1 MGNKKKQ
8 TNEFDNY
15 FDDDFE
21 VVYEDLEDLG
31 SYLSEDSSDNNDDY
45 DDYDGYDGDTDYY
58 DDYYDDDYDYD
69 YDDDYDDDYDYDDYD
84 YNNNGR
90 DSKKK
95 KRNDKQDPDSKKSKK
110 KKRRGLPNVGKPVA
124 NIAKTGINATK
135 KLVGTILRAATLI
148 LIAIIILLL
157 LKTFLTHAGTYGK
170 ILLLGQTKDT
180 TLIAYLAVGG
190 VLIGYELVN
199 FFWAA
204 SRTRA
209 RSRSNNRLDTGRGLL
224 SFVIIYAG
232 SYLAAMFS
240 HLIPSSPSWLT
251 GVQGGL
257 SIYGGLKATLLPLCI
272 AGVVS
277 CVVRKIIVR

>member
-45 DDYDGYDGDTDYY
+45 NDYDGDTDYY
-58 DDYYDDDYDYD
+58 DDYDDYDDYD
-69 YDDDYDDDYDYDDYD
+69 YDDDDYDNYD

-170 ILLLGQTKDT
+170 ILLLGQTKDA

-190 VLIGYELVN
+190 VLIGYELLN

>member
-31 SYLSEDSSDNNDDY
+31 SYLSENSSDNNDDY

-58 DDYYDDDYDYD
+58 DDYDDD
-69 YDDDYDDDYDYDDYD
+69 DDDYDDDDYDDDYDDYD

-170 ILLLGQTKDT
+170 ILLLGQTKDA

-190 VLIGYELVN
+190 VLIGYELLN

-277 CVVRKIIVR
+277 CVLNI